1 MSFDFSGYATKFNV
15 QCSDG
20 RTIRDEAFKHM
31 DGKTVPLVWQHNQN
45 SPENVLGHALLE
57 YRPGDG
63 MYAYA
68 TTNSTQRGEH
78 AKEMV
83 RHKDIEAFSIHAVKV
98 KQRSADVVHGQI
110 VELSLVLSGA
120 NPGALIDNV
129 VIQHGDSYDF
139 NNDEVII
146 YGGNDLTAIDE
157 SSDEDVSHSEG
168 SVKMEPEKQDDA
180 ASEKTVAD
188 VYKEMTDEQKRV
200 VSYLVESALEDETD
214 EAAPTDEPVKHSDS
228 EGTDMTRNL
237 FEGETPEGE
246 IKHTLSRD
254 DLTSIMG
261 EAQKLGSLKEAVIKH
276 ADTYGIKDIEMLF
289 PDAKMIT
296 SLPEFIKRRTEWV
309 ASVMD
314 GTNHSPF
321 SRIKSMQADITADE
335 ARAKGYM
342 KGNRKKD
349 EIFTLLKRV
358 TTPTTIY
365 KKQKLDRDDVIDI
378 TDFDVVAWVKAEM
391 RLMLE
396 EEIARAILIG
406 DGRDV
411 DDPDKINENNIRPIW
426 KEDPLYA
433 PRVTVTAVNGSL
445 NDPLIEATVRSR
457 NLYEGS
463 GNPVLYTSSDVVT
476 DLLLMKNEK
485 TGERVHKTIEE
496 VAAALRVSKIVEVP
510 QFSGLKSEAGKLL
523 LGIMVNLRDYTVGA
537 DRGGQTTYF
546 EDFDIDYNQHKYL
559 LETRGSG
566 ALTKTKSAIIL
577 EAAVVG
583 GAPVVGG

>member
-15 QCSDG
+15 ECSDG

-31 DGKTVPLVWQHNQN
+31 NGKTVPLVWQHNN
-45 SPENVLGHALLE
+45 TSPENVLGHALLE

-68 TTNSTQRGEH
+68 TTNSTPRGEH
-78 AKEMV
+78 TKEMV

-98 KQRSADVVHGQI
+98 KQRSGDVVHGQI
-110 VELSLVLSGA
+110 IELSLVLSGA

-157 SSDEDVSHSEG
+157 SSDKDVSHSEG

-180 ASEKTVAD
+180 APEKTVAE
-188 VYKEMTDEQKRV
+188 VYNEMTAEQKRV
-200 VSYLVESALEDETD
+200 VSYLVESALEDETE
-214 EAAPTDEPVKHSDS
+214 EAAPNDEPVKHSDS

-237 FEGETPEGE
+237 FEGDAPQDE
-246 IKHTLSRD
+246 IKHTLTRE
-254 DLTSIMG
+254 DLTSIMAD
-261 EAQKLGSLKEAVIKH
+261 AQRIGSLKEAVIKH
-276 ADTYGIKDIEMLF
+276 ADTYGIKDIEQLF
-289 PDAKMIT
+289 PDAKMIN

-309 ASVMD
+309 ASVLG

-342 KGNRKKD
+342 KGNLKK
-349 EIFTLLKRV
+349 EEVFTLLKRI

-378 TDFDVVAWVKAEM
+378 TDFDVIAWIKGEM

-406 DGRDV
+406 DGRAVEDN
-411 DDPDKINENNIRPIW
+411 DKISETNLRPIW

-445 NDPLIEATVRSR
+445 NDPLIEAVVRSR

-476 DLLLMKNEK
+476 DLLLMRNEK
-485 TGERVHKTIEE
+485 TGERVHKTIDE
-496 VAAALRVSKIVEVP
+496 VAAALRVSKIIEVP
-510 QFSGLKSEAGKLL
+510 QFSGLKSAEGLAL
-523 LGIMVNLRDYTVGA
+523 LGIVVNLRDYTIGA
-537 DRGGQTTYF
+537 DKGGQTTYF

-559 LETRGSG
+559 LETRASG
-566 ALTKTKSAIIL
+566 ALTKVRSAVIL
-577 EAAVVG
+577 EAAVPVG
-583 GAPVVGG
+583 G